1 MTKKLLPHE
10 KKNRKPASRACV
22 FCHEKHLQ
30 CSNERPCK
38 NCMKRNL
45 GHECRDV
52 VRKRAKYLHTNS
64 KGGQSAS
71 QAHKRSRSS
80 ISSTVES
87 SALPSPTNND
97 FSSID
102 ITNQYSTSS
111 NKTEIPRAVTPKSA
125 SNVKAAT
132 NQQLNNNIT
141 TTFPS
146 DQQFPPHN
154 TMLNTTN
161 DVLNKLLL
169 DESNFKDTDSDNM
182 SINNSVSTTG
192 APNANGRI
200 GSMFSSNY
208 LNQEYLMLGD
218 IILQSKP
225 SSPSPS
231 NTSVSEY
238 NRNTVSPS
246 ANLISSAS
254 FEDPTQPRKK
264 VMQILKDSRPFI
276 SLGFS
281 NEANALPN
289 LNSSNV
295 KLESNEFLDNNI
307 THQPTSQLPIVN
319 PIMHKLEQSSS
330 IATEYV
336 SPLVTHHMY
345 QSVQDIYTNNIMNFD
360 YPQSY
365 HSLTYFL
372 KKRFSGNNL
381 PPEEK
386 AVKRNSLLVILKLI
400 ASYRPTFISAHK
412 SLLKPY
418 DLQFLE
424 MTFQRCLIDYE
435 KLSQL
440 NSSPTII
447 WRRTGEIV
455 SITDDLLS
463 LLGYN
468 LADILSSRTFIMELM
483 YDDESIIN
491 YFQLF
496 KSVAVGN
503 LHSSIIT
510 KCKLTKTQNKILS
523 EQSGSNHISTEL
535 TDHSNDVYIEFCSV
549 WTVKRDMFD
558 LPMLIIGQFLPIL
571 PAGDG
576 VRMY

>member
-1 MTKKLLPHE
+1 MTKRLSPHE

-38 NCMKRNL
+38 NCVKRGL
-45 GHECRDV
+45 AHECRDV
-52 VRKRAKYLHTNS
+52 IRKRAKYLNTNS
-64 KGGQSAS
+64 RRGSEAQAQSGS
-71 QAHKRSRSS
+71 KRARTSVSSTIDSSTRSS
-80 ISSTVES
+80 PGSS
-87 SALPSPTNND
+87 SADYPHNPIDGFMSPTIKPEIPSP
-97 FSSID
+97 
-102 ITNQYSTSS
+102 
-111 NKTEIPRAVTPKSA
+111 A
-125 SNVKAAT
+125 SNMVVSPQFVGNALL
-132 NQQLNNNIT
+132 QQEVQH
-141 TTFPS
+141 P
-146 DQQFPPHN
+146 QQFHPQQQQKLSLHN
-154 TMLNTTN
+154 SMLNTTN
-161 DVLNKLLL
+161 DVLNRLL
-169 DESNFKDTDSDNM
+169 EEQNFKDTDSDNM
-182 SINNSVSTTG
+182 SANSVNASRPNTAIGTG
-192 APNANGRI
+192 T
-200 GSMFSSNY
+200 FSSNY
-208 LNQEYLMLGD
+208 LNEEYLMLGD
-218 IILQSKP
+218 IILHSKP
-225 SSPSPS
+225 TSPSPS

-238 NRNTVSPS
+238 NTNTVSP
-246 ANLISSAS
+246 NFSSQINY
-254 FEDPTQPRKK
+254 DDLNQPRRK
-264 VMQILKDSRPFI
+264 VLQRLKDSRPFI

-281 NEANALPN
+281 NESSQLPN

-295 KLESNEFLDNNI
+295 KLESTEFLDNNVTQRPMFQEAI
-307 THQPTSQLPIVN
+307 NN
-319 PIMHKLEQSSS
+319 PLMHKIAQSSS
-330 IATEYV
+330 IPTEYV
-336 SPLVTHHMY
+336 SPLVTHHLY

-365 HSLTYFL
+365 HSLTHFL

-381 PPEEK
+381 PAEQK
-386 AVKRNSLLVILKLI
+386 QAKRQSLLVILKLI

-468 LADILSSRTFIMELM
+468 LADLLSHRTFIMELM
-483 YDDESIIN
+483 YDDESITN
-491 YFQLF
+491 YFRLF
-496 KSVAVGN
+496 KTVAVGN

-510 KCKLTKTQNKILS
+510 KIKLTKNQNRNVSDQTGTRRLSYELS
-523 EQSGSNHISTEL
+523 ER
-535 TDHSNDVYIEFCSV
+535 DHIEFCSV

-558 LPMLIIGQFLPIL
+558 LPMMIIGQFLPIL

>member
-1 MTKKLLPHE
+1 MTKRLSPHE

-38 NCMKRNL
+38 NCVKRGL
-45 GHECRDV
+45 AHECRDV
-52 VRKRAKYLHTNS
+52 IRKRAKYLNTNS
-64 KGGQSAS
+64 RRGSEA
-71 QAHKRSRSS
+71 QAHADYPHNPIDGFMSPTIKPE
-80 ISSTVES
+80 I
-87 SALPSPTNND
+87 PSP
-97 FSSID
+97 
-102 ITNQYSTSS
+102 
-111 NKTEIPRAVTPKSA
+111 A
-125 SNVKAAT
+125 SNMVVSPQFVGNALL
-132 NQQLNNNIT
+132 QQEVQH
-141 TTFPS
+141 P
-146 DQQFPPHN
+146 QQFHPQQQQKLSLHN
-154 TMLNTTN
+154 SMLNTTN
-161 DVLNKLLL
+161 DVLNRLL
-169 DESNFKDTDSDNM
+169 EEQNFKDTDSDNM
-182 SINNSVSTTG
+182 SANSVNASRPNTAIGTG
-192 APNANGRI
+192 T
-200 GSMFSSNY
+200 FSSNY
-208 LNQEYLMLGD
+208 LNEEYLMLGD
-218 IILQSKP
+218 IILHSKP
-225 SSPSPS
+225 TSPSPS

-238 NRNTVSPS
+238 NTNTVSP
-246 ANLISSAS
+246 NFSSQINY
-254 FEDPTQPRKK
+254 DDLNQPRRK
-264 VMQILKDSRPFI
+264 VLQRLKDSRPFI

-281 NEANALPN
+281 NESSQLPN
-289 LNSSNV
+289 LNSSN
-295 KLESNEFLDNNI
+295 I
-307 THQPTSQLPIVN
+307 A
-319 PIMHKLEQSSS
+319 QSSS
-330 IATEYV
+330 IPTEYV
-336 SPLVTHHMY
+336 SPLVTHHLY

-365 HSLTYFL
+365 HSLTHFL

-381 PPEEK
+381 PAEQK
-386 AVKRNSLLVILKLI
+386 QAKRQSLLVILKLI

-468 LADILSSRTFIMELM
+468 LADLLSHRTFIMELM
-483 YDDESIIN
+483 YDDESITN
-491 YFQLF
+491 YFRLF
-496 KSVAVGN
+496 KTVAVGN

-510 KCKLTKTQNKILS
+510 KIKLTKNQNRNVSDQTGTRRLSYELS
-523 EQSGSNHISTEL
+523 ER
-535 TDHSNDVYIEFCSV
+535 DHIEFCSV

-558 LPMLIIGQFLPIL
+558 LPMMIIGQFLPIL